1 MNKRFLS
8 TLLTGAFFLAATSMF
23 VSCKDYDDDIA
34 NLQDQINKRALASEV
49 SALQS
54 QLTQVSTNAQSALTK
69 AEEALTKANAA
80 ATKTELEAVKA
91 TAEQAGKDAAT
102 AIANAAAAQKT
113 ADGATTAAAEAKE
126 AAKKAQET
134 ADQAVKDAA
143 AAAAAAAGAGADAK
157 KALEQIGKLDQT
169 FVTADQLKKQ
179 LDELKAD
186 IAEASDV
193 AALAL
198 AVAAYGAA
206 IEELYS
212 AVTSVDLIESF
223 TGYNLYGGLDDETF
237 LGWRLSQ
244 GNWLTGYGEYYGYKQ
259 SIAIYM
265 THGLIPEDS
274 KFGDNEL
281 GADRVTSPQ
290 LAKENASPLVVYK
303 KGDDV
308 KDPQYGLIVRVNP
321 VNADITASNIVLL
334 NSQGDV
340 LDAVKVGTPVPF
352 EGLITRGTTINS
364 GLWVLPLEISEG
376 VSEEDFDKLTYVLED
391 GDPYEQILFA
401 VGINNTAE
409 TAADRYVVSSY
420 DIALNYDEYEPAN
433 HFTFNVKKGAVNKS
447 VEEIHNRWTKEDIHG
462 EEQASSTVN
471 PELIWMEDVTPV
483 AGPANAA
490 ITLDTYKSAQKVEVV
505 NTDEE
510 RWAGFTDA
518 RFNSNL
524 FVAAV
529 GETFTI
535 NALQAFTEDGDEIAI
550 DSMYVV
556 LDKVNAIESHPSEIN
571 AWQSYEIEGLNK
583 TVNAA
588 GTLDITVK
596 SKSAYGDVIG
606 FRVFA
611 VNRDGSLV
619 DPDGRAFYVLVT
631 GEAGANTV
639 DLTVQATKAGNTD
652 KSDIKDLVAK
662 LNSAYEYE
670 LTLNANNPAIVTANG
685 PIDAAFDY
693 FQFVFLKDKNTVATI
708 NPAGSN
714 PVAVNGIASANKIQ
728 IVPQNIENL
737 IDGATYSFTLTG
749 YETIGI
755 TGTRIAR
762 QVITITLT
770 KIMPNKSD
778 VVEFRP
784 KQEVED
790 GTGKFIAYMIP
801 NKGYTYPA
809 GTNEFCKHQT
819 FDEMVATYDATTTV
833 DNGFKNLTNVFY
845 NLSEDGQNVKW
856 DETFQFDF
864 AGKEKHTVKFDENAT
879 DPNRYMLDVKT
890 EEVDGVTEHA
900 VAVSKVYRGISST
913 VSYNADGTVKSYEFA
928 ADYAVASNQSLVCI
942 YACWHHA
949 QSYFWKTGKQ
959 PALQWSHEGLQ
970 RMSPFTDIL
979 TKNTYDPA
987 FFGDGTSNGK
997 TLAYLYEKKF
1007 LIDDDS
1013 EPQLNTAKDG
1023 SGQKNPYY
1031 VPTISGTMIYY
1042 TQNATQTD
1050 AAPVADHTEY
1060 LIFSLKDAFG
1070 HKVTISLPVTI
1081 KRP

>member
-113 ADGATTAAAEAKE
+113 ADDADKAAAEAAA

-134 ADQAVKDAA
+134 ADQAVKEAVD
-143 AAAAAAAGAGADAK
+143 AAAAAAGAGADAK

-169 FVTADQLKKQ
+169 FVTADELKKQ

-198 AVAAYGAA
+198 AVKAYGAA
-206 IEELYS
+206 IDELYS
-212 AVTSVDLIESF
+212 AVTSVDLIDSF
-223 TGYNLYGGLDDETF
+223 TGRYYYYDGD
-237 LGWRLSQ
+237 
-244 GNWLTGYGEYYGYKQ
+244 GYYYGTQGRDMSYW
-259 SIAIYM
+259 SDNDYVNVYM
-265 THGLIPEDS
+265 THGLVPEDS

-290 LAKENASPLVVYK
+290 LAKEYAQPFVVYK
-303 KGDDV
+303 KGEDV
-308 KDPQYGLIVRVNP
+308 KDPQYGVIVRVNP
-321 VNADITASNIVLL
+321 VNADITASKIVLL
-334 NSQGDV
+334 NSQGEV
-340 LDAVKVGTPVPF
+340 MESVKIGTPERF
-352 EGLITRGTTINS
+352 TGLICKTRGSEINS
-364 GLWVLPLEISEG
+364 GLWLLPMEIAEG
-376 VSEEDFDKLTYVLED
+376 VDEEEFAKQTYIVHEEQ
-391 GDPYEQILFA
+391 GDTWLGASILFA
-401 VGINNTAE
+401 VGINNTEE
-409 TAADRYVVSSY
+409 TEADRYVVSSY
-420 DIALNYDEYEPAN
+420 DILLNYEPYEPAN
-433 HFTFNVKKGAVNKS
+433 HFTFNVQKGAVNKT
-447 VEEIHNRWTKEDIHG
+447 VEEIHNRWTGVDIHG
-462 EEQASSTVN
+462 EEQASSEVN

-483 AGPANAA
+483 AGPADAA
-490 ITLDTYKSAQKVEVV
+490 ITLDTYKADQKVEVV
-505 NTDEE
+505 LTNPE
-510 RWAGFTDA
+510 RWDGDFNDI
-518 RFNSNL
+518 RFNENL

-535 NALQAFTEDGDEIAI
+535 NALQAYTENGRNIAI

-571 AWQSYEIEGLNK
+571 AWNSYEIEGINK
-583 TVNAA
+583 VVDAA
-588 GTLDITVK
+588 GTLDLTVK

-606 FRVFA
+606 FRVYA

-670 LTLNANNPAIVTANG
+670 LTINANNPAIVTANG

-708 NPAGSN
+708 NPTGSD
-714 PVAVNGIASANKIQ
+714 PVEVEGIASANKIQ

-809 GTNEFCKHQT
+809 GTDEFCAHQT

-913 VSYNADGTVKSYEFA
+913 VTYNADGTVKSYEFA